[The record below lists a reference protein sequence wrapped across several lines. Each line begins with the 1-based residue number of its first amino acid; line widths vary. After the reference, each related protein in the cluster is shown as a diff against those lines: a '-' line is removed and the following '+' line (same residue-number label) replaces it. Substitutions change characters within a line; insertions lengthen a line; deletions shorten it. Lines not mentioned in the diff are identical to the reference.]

1 LARTHNPS
9 VPGSNPGGPI
19 ATPPETVGP
28 FRYALRTLTIIARD
42 VKLQAM
48 FNSIRRYPRLE
59 KAKREEL
66 ETKLGDEIAPL
77 LVESAGLHVFAVSDE
92 KGVLTS
98 MTVYESETAAQL
110 AAKRAPA
117 DSSIPQLKPEETSV
131 QELPRREGVKADA
144 EHQRGQRKGS

>member
-1 LARTHNPS
+1 
-9 VPGSNPGGPI
+9 
-19 ATPPETVGP
+19 
-28 FRYALRTLTIIARD
+28 
-42 VKLQAM
+42 M
-48 FNSIRRYPRLE
+48 FNSIRRYPKLE

-66 ETKLGDEIAPL
+66 ETKLRDEIAPL

-92 KGVLTS
+92 EGVITS

-110 AAKRAPA
+110 AAKRAPV

-131 QELPRREGVKADA
+131 EELPGRGGVKQDA